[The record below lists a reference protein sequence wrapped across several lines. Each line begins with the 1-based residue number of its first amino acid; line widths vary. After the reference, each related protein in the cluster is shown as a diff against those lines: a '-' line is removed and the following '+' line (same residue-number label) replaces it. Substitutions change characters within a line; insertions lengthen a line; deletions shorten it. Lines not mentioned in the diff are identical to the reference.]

1 MEIDEN
7 TIDQLRETVDIYHE
21 NANIFDL
28 FWRKKYVKTYN
39 HTTAATFGRN

>member
-1 MEIDEN
+1 MLEFSKIIVFWDEGSRTQDMEIDEN

-28 FWRKKYVKTYN
+28 F
-39 HTTAATFGRN
+39 